1 MGRDWRTKKDKSFG
15 GANTE
20 ETVLGSL
27 LAPKHSKMSPGLAC

>member
-1 MGRDWRTKKDKSFG
+1 MGRNWRMRKDKSFG

-27 LAPKHSKMSPGLAC
+27 PAPKYSKMSPGLGC